1 LASNVE
7 FDQFQNR
14 LSRLE
19 TENQELAETCENLQA
34 TQAALEE
41 IIGASN
47 AKLLA
52 AEMQSMELEQVFS
65 SCADPTW
72 VVRQDGIV
80 VRANPAMLRFL
91 GLSDGEVVGR
101 HFQDLLQADT
111 NSGGTRSRHLSGKCK
126 SFHEYEIQI
135 PNDLGEVDHYLVSS
149 SPLITLDGSPGIVA
163 QFKDITLR
171 KKAEAA
177 LAEANVT
184 LERLARVDG
193 LTQVFNR
200 RSFDEA
206 LAREWGRLI
215 REQAPLS
222 LVLCDIDCF
231 KLYNDHYG
239 HQSGDDCLRKV
250 AQALQSC
257 ANRSPDILARYGGEE
272 FVFLLPN
279 TPAGGALG
287 IAEKARC
294 EVEGLGMKHE
304 FSVVKPLVTLSLGV
318 ASVIPSADGTPEEL
332 VRAAD
337 EALYRAKEEG
347 RNRVM
352 AG

>member
-1 LASNVE
+1 LASNME
-7 FDQFQNR
+7 FDQFQDR
-14 LSRLE
+14 VCRLE
-19 TENQELAETCENLQA
+19 TENRELAEACENLQA
-34 TQAALEE
+34 TQAALED

-52 AEMQSMELEQVFS
+52 AEMLSMELEQVFS

-80 VRANPAMLRFL
+80 VRANLSMLRLL
-91 GLSDGEVVGR
+91 GLSDGEAVGR
-101 HFQDLLQADT
+101 HFQDLLQADI
-111 NSGGTRSRHLSGKCK
+111 NSGGPRSRHLSGKHK

-239 HQSGDDCLRKV
+239 HQAGDDCLRKV

-294 EVEGLGMKHE
+294 EVEGLGLKHE
-304 FSVVKPLVTLSLGV
+304 ASLVKPTVTLSLGV
-318 ASVIPSADGTPEEL
+318 ASVIPSVDGTPEEL

-337 EALYRAKEEG
+337 DALYRAKEEG